1 MSQASVVTTNPHKK
15 VDFLY
20 FGAYDATTEYV
31 VLEFDFKAFLL
42 NVWREGTTRI
52 STTSFG
58 EISSVQSDNKT
69 VLVRFGTTNPF
80 VSSSPLLSPFKAPH
94 DAAGPSC

>member
-20 FGAYDATTEYV
+20 FGTYDTTTEYV

-42 NVWREGTTRI
+42 NVWREGSTRI

-69 VLVRFGTTNPF
+69 ILVRFGSANPF
-80 VSSSPLLSPFKAPH
+80 VLSSLFLLLCSQSR
-94 DAAGPSC
+94 DA